1 MATYVNN
8 LRLKEIATGDE
19 SGTWGTSTNTN
30 LELIGQALGYGTEAI
45 TTNADT
51 HTTTIADGAA
61 DEGRALMLKY
71 PGTLDST
78 CTITLGP
85 NTVKKVWIIENATSG
100 SQSIAISQG
109 SGANVTIASDRT
121 AVVYSDG
128 AGSGAAIVD
137 ALTDLTVTDSFKI
150 AGATPTLTIGDGD
163 GEDTKILFDGNA
175 QDFYVGLDDTAD
187 DLIIGLGSAVGTT
200 PIISLTEAGAITLK
214 GTVTTDDSPMALTL
228 QTAETDLAL
237 NDVIGKIDFQA
248 PDEAA
253 GSDAGLVAAGI
264 EAVSEGDFSAT
275 SNATKLSFKTA
286 ASEAAAEKMAL
297 SSAGNLTVTGTVTD
311 VAGAIRAIPVNT
323 EASTYSLVA
332 GDVGKVINSGG
343 TVTVPASIFSAGDVI
358 TIFNN
363 TAGSLTITCS
373 AITTA
378 YKAGTDADVDSV
390 TIDTRGVA
398 TILFITTTLCVIS
411 GDLG

>member
-71 PGTLDST
+71 TGTLDST

>member
-71 PGTLDST
+71 TGTLDST

-100 SQSIAISQG
+100 AQSIAISQG

>member
-71 PGTLDST
+71 TGTLDST

-100 SQSIAISQG
+100 SQSIAVSQG
-109 SGANVTIASDRT
+109 SGNNVTIASGRT

-175 QDFYVGLDDTAD
+175 QDFYVGLDATAD

-264 EAVSEGDFSAT
+264 EAVSEGDFS
-275 SNATKLSFKTA
+275 SSNNATKLSFKTA